1 MKKILVLAITLL
13 SFSSIQAQDNRI
25 LELALDKLDREIHE
39 VRRLAERYNMTGVMS
54 EIDQAKSFF
63 DEAKKFFDLFKQFPQ
78 FNVYR
83 QRAVTNYTKSKAAV
97 KSAFKQILFQP
108 TTRILNETDQKI
120 IRAESLIQAK
130 KNSPESVSMLNRA
143 RRFRDLA
150 GRSLRDDSYLQAQ
163 EYLRISLFFA
173 QKTIDLLD
181 GNTDSELLK
190 NDEYLR
196 SWQNLNQLFNQYS
209 NEQHSGGEVTDLI
222 IKIRLY
228 FHKAGVAYESG
239 NLKEAIVNLQ
249 LAERLLFRLL
259 DLQDSSTDLSEKM
272 RDQITD
278 LNQVLDGIE
287 LESLGQENPQ
297 YDLMLRKARQYLL
310 ESEQLAE
317 QGALIRAKQS
327 LNLAQR
333 LVMKIQQTKGVQ
345 KNTNAE
351 EIKSRLTE
359 LKQVI
364 PALQNRS
371 GGNELA
377 QNLLAEAGQYLQNAD
392 EKLANQHP
400 VQAHL
405 LVQSALHLVLQADK
419 LLTGE
424 QESQAH
430 TGQDLRLWHNG
441 LQEKVNRLKQSRH
454 SADHQLIIENLDKEL
469 ARAGQLY
476 EAGQT
481 GKAAVWLSVIE
492 LQLNDIVKNLVN

>member
-1 MKKILVLAITLL
+1 
-13 SFSSIQAQDNRI
+13 
-25 LELALDKLDREIHE
+25 
-39 VRRLAERYNMTGVMS
+39 
-54 EIDQAKSFF
+54 
-63 DEAKKFFDLFKQFPQ
+63 
-78 FNVYR
+78 
-83 QRAVTNYTKSKAAV
+83 
-97 KSAFKQILFQP
+97 
-108 TTRILNETDQKI
+108 
-120 IRAESLIQAK
+120 
-130 KNSPESVSMLNRA
+130 
-143 RRFRDLA
+143 
-150 GRSLRDDSYLQAQ
+150 
-163 EYLRISLFFA
+163 
-173 QKTIDLLD
+173 
-181 GNTDSELLK
+181 
-190 NDEYLR
+190 
-196 SWQNLNQLFNQYS
+196 
-209 NEQHSGGEVTDLI
+209 
-222 IKIRLY
+222 
-228 FHKAGVAYESG
+228 
-239 NLKEAIVNLQ
+239 
-249 LAERLLFRLL
+249 
-259 DLQDSSTDLSEKM
+259 M

-430 TGQDLRLWHNG
+430 TGQDLRLWHND

-454 SADHQLIIENLDKEL
+454 NADHQLIIENLDKEL